1 MKIAIDGPAASG
13 KGTVARQLAD
23 HYGLA
28 YLDTGSLYR
37 SVGAMI
43 LAEGGDPNELA
54 VAVDAAKRIDPQN
67 TDQLNIRSREAGIA
81 ASIVAAIPQVRGE
94 LMRYQRRFALQG
106 AVLDGRD
113 IGTIVLPDADAKLY
127 VVASLETRAKR
138 RAAELRARGENVTDD
153 EMAAELQRRDDRDSN
168 RQASPLLQAQDADL
182 LDTSDLDIETAFRHA
197 IALIEHRLRKNARA

>member
-13 KGTVARQLAD
+13 KGTVARQLAA

-37 SVGAMI
+37 AVGAMI
-43 LAEGGDPNELA
+43 LAEGGDPNDA
-54 VAVDAAKRIDPQN
+54 GVAVDAAKRIDPQK

-81 ASIVAAIPQVRGE
+81 ASIVAAIPQVRDE

-113 IGTIVLPDADAKLY
+113 IGTVVLPDADAKLY
-127 VVASLETRAKR
+127 IVASLETRAKR
-138 RAAELRARGENVTDD
+138 RAAELRAGGENVTDD
-153 EMAAELQRRDDRDSN
+153 EMATELQRRDDRDSN